1 MSIDIR
7 LPAAPAPAAGRTRA
21 GGAPSVLHLVADAVA
36 RHPDA
41 PALAGHGATVTYR
54 DMWLRAGAVAARLR
68 AEGIGPGDVVGLA
81 ALRSTELIV
90 ALIGVLRSGAAFLPL
105 DSGYPRARLEHMLD
119 DARVGVVL
127 GHRET
132 AERFATADRTVLLLD
147 EDPAA
152 RTRTPARGA
161 AGTAGQPLLPEL
173 PAAGDL
179 AYVLYTSG
187 TTGAPK
193 GIAMPHGALANIVEW
208 QTGASEASVGSRTLQ
223 FSAISFD
230 VAFQEIFASL
240 AVGGTVVCVS
250 DEERRD
256 PLRLWEAAARER
268 VDRLFLPYV
277 ALQALVLV
285 AEPGAPGA
293 PPLREIVT
301 AGEQLQCSRA
311 LRALLAAL
319 PGCRLINQY
328 GPSEAHVVTWHSLE
342 GDPDGWPALPPIG
355 LPVPGNRVYV
365 LDPMGEEVPPGG
377 IGDIH
382 VGGVQV
388 AYGYW
393 NRPDLTADRF
403 LPEPGHRGSRMYRT
417 GDLARRRPDGLL
429 DYLGRA
435 DDQVKIR
442 GFRLEIPEVERV
454 LGDLP
459 GVSSCAVAVR
469 GEDGI
474 EKSLVAF
481 VVLEPGLGPS
491 ALASLR
497 ADLAD
502 LLPDY
507 MVPGRFRAV
516 TGLPA
521 MPNGKLDRPRLRAM
535 AENAE

>member
-1 MSIDIR
+1 MSVDIR
-7 LPAAPAPAAGRTRA
+7 LPATPAPAAEEIRA
-21 GGAPSVLHLVADAVA
+21 GDAPSVLHLVADAVA
-36 RHPDA
+36 RHADE
-41 PALAGHGATVTYR
+41 PALAGHGSTVTYR
-54 DMWLRAGAVAARLR
+54 DMWRRAGAVAARLR
-68 AEGIGPGDVVGLA
+68 GEGIGPGDVVGLA

-127 GHRET
+127 GHPET
-132 AERFATADRTVLLLD
+132 AGRFAAAGRTVLLLGD
-147 EDPAA
+147 EPTS
-152 RTRTPARGA
+152 RTGA
-161 AGTAGQPLLPEL
+161 AAAEPLLPAL
-173 PAAGDL
+173 PAAEDL

-208 QTGASEASVGSRTLQ
+208 QTGVSEASVGSRTLQ

-240 AVGGTVVCVS
+240 AVGGTVVCVTE
-250 DEERRD
+250 EERRD

-268 VDRLFLPYV
+268 VDRMFLPYV

-293 PPLREIVT
+293 PPLREIIT

-311 LRALLAAL
+311 LRALLVSL

-328 GPSEAHVVTWHSLE
+328 GPSEAHVVTWHPLE
-342 GDPDGWPALPPIG
+342 GDPDSWPALPPIG

-365 LDPMGEEVPPGG
+365 LDALGEEVPPGG

-382 VGGVQV
+382 VAGVQV

-403 LPEPGHRGSRMYRT
+403 LPEPGRPGRRMYRT
-417 GDLARRRPDGLL
+417 GDVARRRPDGSL

-442 GFRLEIPEVERV
+442 GFRLELPEVERV

-474 EKSLVAF
+474 EKTLVAF
-481 VVLEPGLGPS
+481 VVLEPGLGTS

-497 ADLAD
+497 TDLAE

-516 TGLPA
+516 TDLPT
-521 MPNGKLDRPRLRAM
+521 MPNGKMDRPRLRAM

>member
-1 MSIDIR
+1 MSVDLR
-7 LPAAPAPAAGRTRA
+7 LPATPAPVAEEVRA
-21 GGAPSVLHLVADAVA
+21 GDAPSVLHLVADAVA
-36 RHPDA
+36 RHPEET
-41 PALAGHGATVTYR
+41 ALAGHGPAVTYR
-54 DMWLRAGAVAARLR
+54 ELWQRAGAIAVRLR
-68 AEGIGPGDVVGLA
+68 GEGIGPGDVVGLA
-81 ALRSTELIV
+81 ALRSTELVV

-127 GHRET
+127 GHAET
-132 AERFATADRTVLLLD
+132 AERFAEGRTVLLLG
-147 EDPAA
+147 EEQAARPLTPAA
-152 RTRTPARGA
+152 ES
-161 AGTAGQPLLPEL
+161 LLPPL
-173 PAAGDL
+173 PAAEDL

-208 QTGASEASVGSRTLQ
+208 QTGVSEASVGSRTLQ

-230 VAFQEIFASL
+230 VSFQEIFASL
-240 AVGGTVVCVS
+240 AVGGTVVCVTE
-250 DEERRD
+250 EERRD

-268 VDRLFLPYV
+268 VDRMFLPYV

-285 AEPGAPGA
+285 AEPGAAGA
-293 PPLREIVT
+293 PPLREVVT

-311 LRALLAAL
+311 LRALLGSL
-319 PGCRLINQY
+319 PGCRLVNQY
-328 GPSEAHVVTWHSLE
+328 GPSEAHVVTWHPVE

-365 LDPMGEEVPPGG
+365 LDADGEEVPPGG

-393 NRPDLTADRF
+393 NRPDLTAERF
-403 LPEPGHRGSRMYRT
+403 LPEPGRPGRRMYRT
-417 GDLARRRPDGLL
+417 GDVARRRKDGSL

-442 GFRLEIPEVERV
+442 GFRLELPEVERV

-474 EKSLVAF
+474 EKTLVAF
-481 VVLEPGLGPS
+481 VVLEPGLGTS

-497 ADLAD
+497 TDLAE

-516 TGLPA
+516 TELPT
-521 MPNGKLDRPRLRAM
+521 MPNGKMDRPRLRAM

>member
-1 MSIDIR
+1 MSVDIR
-7 LPAAPAPAAGRTRA
+7 LPATPAQAAEEVRA
-21 GGAPSVLHLVADAVA
+21 GDAPSVLHLVAAAVA
-36 RHPDA
+36 RHPDE
-41 PALAGHGATVTYR
+41 PALAGHGPAVTYR
-54 DMWLRAGAVAARLR
+54 DLWRGAGAIAARLR
-68 AEGIGPGDVVGLA
+68 GEGIGPGDVVGLA
-81 ALRSTELIV
+81 ALRSTELVV

-132 AERFATADRTVLLLD
+132 AERFAAGGRTVLLLD
-147 EDPAA
+147 DGPAPWSASAVAESLLPPPPAA
-152 RTRTPARGA
+152 
-161 AGTAGQPLLPEL
+161 E
-173 PAAGDL
+173 DL

-208 QTGASEASVGSRTLQ
+208 QAGASGSAVGSRTLQ

-230 VAFQEIFASL
+230 VSFQEIFASL
-240 AVGGTVVCVS
+240 AVGGTVVCVTE
-250 DEERRD
+250 EERRD
-256 PLRLWEAAARER
+256 PVRLWEAVARER
-268 VDRLFLPYV
+268 VDRMFLPYV

-311 LRALLAAL
+311 LRALLASL
-319 PGCRLINQY
+319 PGCRLVNQY
-328 GPSEAHVVTWHSLE
+328 GPSEAHVVTWHALE

-355 LPVPGNRVYV
+355 RPVPGNRVYV
-365 LDPMGEEVPPGG
+365 LDARGEEVPPGG

-388 AYGYW
+388 ALGYW
-393 NRPDLTADRF
+393 NRPDLTAERF
-403 LPEPGHRGSRMYRT
+403 LPEPGRPGRRVYRT
-417 GDLARRRPDGLL
+417 GDVARRRPDGSL

-442 GFRLEIPEVERV
+442 GFRLELPEVERV

-481 VVLEPGLGPS
+481 VVLEPGPDAPS
-491 ALASLR
+491 LVSLR
-497 ADLAD
+497 AALAE

-516 TGLPA
+516 TDLPS
-521 MPNGKLDRPRLRAM
+521 MPNGKMDRPRLRAM
-535 AENAE
+535 AENSE